1 MGCQGSSP
9 IHRHDSKPGVN
20 QSFPLIT
27 VQFQA
32 LHVPKVLHNE
42 GKQHVSKIQQHGEQA
57 ALHTANRMIRETRK
71 AHDKLPVGH
80 EARMAKRQS
89 TVTRTAQLWHNHRSV
104 MLNTKPSHATQWP
117 VRRNRRR
124 PPRKPPD
131 SPPG

>member
-1 MGCQGSSP
+1 ALSP
-9 IHRHDSKPGVN
+9 KRPAQFHRQWFRTTWSTLRAHWLTTCARTIS
-20 QSFPLIT
+20 T
-27 VQFQA
+27 
-32 LHVPKVLHNE
+32 
-42 GKQHVSKIQQHGEQA
+42 IQQHGEQA
-57 ALHTANRMIRETRK
+57 ALHTANRMIREKRK

-104 MLNTKPSHATQWP
+104 MLNTEPSHATQWP
-117 VRRNRRR
+117 VRRNWRR